1 MYKYLQG
8 FKDHK
13 LYDPLEM
20 PGSADLTADVDF
32 AYLKHCCGENGKT
45 QAVQFCTCQWTIVF
59 FDKHK
64 VFSKLEFIHSQL
76 KSYSNCLVKIEGEL
90 NNLIFFMMGV
100 FFFSMFSEN
109 IWSCDTEQFP
119 EWNGDRSPAT
129 GKPLSVID
137 LPYTISH

>member
-1 MYKYLQG
+1 M
-8 FKDHK
+8 
-13 LYDPLEM
+13 
-20 PGSADLTADVDF
+20 
-32 AYLKHCCGENGKT
+32 
-45 QAVQFCTCQWTIVF
+45 
-59 FDKHK
+59 
-64 VFSKLEFIHSQL
+64 

-137 LPYTISH
+137 LPYTMVSLVFWEFIFKD